1 MYTNCSFGFIFPDG
15 SERLVGKNES
25 GGFDNKTLADERAGL
40 CTVGY
45 WAEEK
50 SVNVPEHIYKELVA
64 NQDKAIEP
72 SKDLETFIKASL
84 REPTSQRNHSR
95 GR

>member
-1 MYTNCSFGFIFPDG
+1 MYKDGTERKVGTN
-15 SERLVGKNES
+15 EN
-25 GGFDNKTLADERAGL
+25 GGFDNKTLADEKAGL

-72 SKDLETFIKASL
+72 SKDLKNFVNVSL
-84 REPTSQRNHSR
+84 SKPVQERSFDRER
-95 GR
+95 